1 MKIPSNIQKRDT
13 YISRIEPFMR
23 KSIIKVLTG
32 QRRVGKSYLFFQLV
46 EKVQREES
54 VTIFAIQRF

>member
-1 MKIPSNIQKRDT
+1 MKIPSNIQKRDA